1 MGQIKRFMK
10 EQAQENENN
19 TYCDIDCLC
28 TEISLRADLMREDLA
43 EAQLTYMSEEKK
55 HNLLL
60 TFLVEEY
67 MLNPKELADHY
78 VEIFGIHPHKAINTY
93 CDDIL
98 ELHK

>member
-1 MGQIKRFMK
+1 
-10 EQAQENENN
+10 
-19 TYCDIDCLC
+19 
-28 TEISLRADLMREDLA
+28 MREHLA
-43 EAQLTYMSEEKK
+43 EAQLVYMSEEKK

-67 MLNPKELADHY
+67 MLNPEELADHY

-98 ELHK
+98 ELHKQSKTHL